1 VTITYP
7 DNRTRLGHE
16 KTVFDEHRALAEQID
31 AVCCSLA
38 RTPQDTEEAIVT
50 LQDLLKMAKAHFQN
64 EEIIMAA
71 SNFAGRLSHQRDH
84 AYLIQGL
91 RGFIGLLA
99 DETVPV
105 SPATRGNF
113 RSWLTSHEKK
123 YDNAL
128 LEFMTNPR
136 CSPLKSE
143 RSAVGGSPRFVSARR
158 IAGTGRSTTVSALLL
173 RRLQSRRLRKKLA
186 GALFIVNEKIDR

>member
-1 VTITYP
+1 MTITYP

-16 KTVFDEHRALAEQID
+16 KTIFDEHRALAEQIET
-31 AVCCSLA
+31 VCSALA
-38 RTPQDTEEAIVT
+38 RTPQDSEEAIVT

-71 SNFAGRLSHQRDH
+71 SNFPGRLSHQRDH

-99 DETVPV
+99 NETVPG
-105 SPATRGNF
+105 SPATHGNF
-113 RSWLTSHEKK
+113 RHWLTYHEKK
-123 YDNAL
+123 YDNTL
-128 LEFMTNPR
+128 LEFMTNPT

-158 IAGTGRSTTVSALLL
+158 IAGTGRPTTVSVMLPL
-173 RRLQSRRLRKKLA
+173 RLQSRR
-186 GALFIVNEKIDR
+186 